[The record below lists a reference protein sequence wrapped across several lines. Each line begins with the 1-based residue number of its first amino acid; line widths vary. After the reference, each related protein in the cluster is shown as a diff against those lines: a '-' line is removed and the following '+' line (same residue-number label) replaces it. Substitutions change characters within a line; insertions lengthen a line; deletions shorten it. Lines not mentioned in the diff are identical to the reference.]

1 MENDMGTDLEMV
13 MNEFSVDISDD
24 KDALLAALGQDGVA
38 ESKQSSLA
46 SLRINYDA
54 DTEEG
59 HTLKR
64 GTWKVWNG
72 SENVY
77 ADSVVINPMLRTFEY
92 SIYDQEEGA
101 FTCRSVQ
108 RKKMTEA
115 FPDNSGGMKCGR
127 LTRSEEQDLAED
139 DPRLLLS
146 KSVTCN
152 IIIYG
157 QLDMKDAVNAAGEAS
172 PVENLPFVGYFK
184 RSGFR
189 PMNDFIQ
196 QKLGNKIPLPTALIE
211 LKTKRMANGGVTYWI
226 PQPELMKEVS
236 FTPERKELMQKFY
249 DTVGAANAKILGEH
263 KEALKQLMSDEDV
276 DLANRLAG

>member
-1 MENDMGTDLEMV
+1 MGTDLEMV

-108 RKKMTEA
+108 RKKMTET

-157 QLDMKDAVNAAGEAS
+157 QLDMKDAINAAGEAS

-226 PQPELMKEVS
+226 PQPSLVKEVS
-236 FTPERKELMQKFY
+236 FTPERKELMQKFM
-249 DTVGAANAKILGEH
+249 DTVAAANSKIVSEH
-263 KEALKQLMSDEDV
+263 KEAVKQTMTSDDV
-276 DLANRLAG
+276 DLSARFA

>member
-1 MENDMGTDLEMV
+1 MGNDLEMV
-13 MNEFSVDISDD
+13 TNEFAIDISDD
-24 KDALLAALGQDGVA
+24 KAALLAALGQDGVT
-38 ESKQSSLA
+38 ESKQSGPT

-54 DTEEG
+54 DTEDG

-77 ADSVVINPMLRTFEY
+77 ADSVVINPMLRTYEY

-108 RKKMTEA
+108 RKKMTET

-127 LTRSEEQDLAED
+127 LTRSEEEGLSED

-152 IIIYG
+152 IILYG
-157 QLDMKDAVNAAGEAS
+157 QLDMADAVNAAGEAS

-189 PMNDFIQ
+189 PINDFVQ
-196 QKLGNKIPLPTALIE
+196 QKLGNKIPLPTSLIE

-226 PQPELMKEVS
+226 PQPELIKEVP
-236 FTPERKELMQKFY
+236 FTSERKELMQKFY
-249 DTVGAANAKILGEH
+249 DTVAAANSKIVGEH
-263 KEALKQLMSDEDV
+263 KEALKQTMSDDDI

>member
-1 MENDMGTDLEMV
+1 MGTDLEMV

-196 QKLGNKIPLPTALIE
+196 QKLGKIPLPTALVE

-226 PQPELMKEVS
+226 PQPELVKEVS
-236 FTPERKELMQKFY
+236 FTPERKELMQKCL

>member
-1 MENDMGTDLEMV
+1 MGNELELV
-13 MNEFSVDISDD
+13 TNEFSIDISDD
-24 KDALLAALGQDGVA
+24 KSELLAMLGQDGVA
-38 ESKQSSLA
+38 ESKQSGPA

-64 GTWKVWNG
+64 GTWKIYNG
-72 SENVY
+72 TEMVY
-77 ADSVVINPMLRTFEY
+77 ADSVVINPMMRTFEY
-92 SIYDQEEGA
+92 SIYDQDEGA

-108 RKKMTEA
+108 RRKMTDA

-127 LTRSEEQDLAED
+127 LTRNEEQGLDED

-146 KSVTCN
+146 KTVMCN

-172 PVENLPFVGYFK
+172 PVENMPFVGYFK

-196 QKLGNKIPLPTALIE
+196 NNLGKIPLPTALVE
-211 LKTKRMANGGVTYWI
+211 LKTKRMSNGGVTYWI
-226 PQPELMKEVS
+226 PQPSLIKEVS
-236 FTPERKELMQKFY
+236 FTPERKQLMQKFM
-249 DTVGAANAKILGEH
+249 DTIAASNNKIVEEH
-263 KEALKQLMSDEDV
+263 KDALKQTMSDADV
-276 DLANRLAG
+276 DLADRFAS

>member
-1 MENDMGTDLEMV
+1 MEINMGNDLEMV
-13 MNEFSVDISDD
+13 TNEFAIDISDD
-24 KDALLAALGQDGVA
+24 KAALLAALGQDGVT
-38 ESKQSSLA
+38 ESKQSGPT

-54 DTEEG
+54 DTDDG

-77 ADSVVINPMLRTFEY
+77 ADSVVINPMLRTYEY

-108 RKKMTEA
+108 RKKMTET

-127 LTRSEEQDLAED
+127 LTRSEEEGLSED

-152 IIIYG
+152 IILYG
-157 QLDMKDAVNAAGEAS
+157 QLDMANAVNAAGEAS
-172 PVENLPFVGYFK
+172 PVTNLPFVGYFK

-189 PMNDFIQ
+189 PINDFVQ
-196 QKLGNKIPLPTALIE
+196 QKLGNKIPLPTSLIE

-226 PQPELMKEVS
+226 PQPELIKEVP
-236 FTPERKELMQKFY
+236 FTSERKELMQKFY
-249 DTVGAANAKILGEH
+249 DTVAAANSKIVGEH
-263 KEALKQLMSDEDV
+263 KEALKQTMSDDDI

>member
-1 MENDMGTDLEMV
+1 MGNDLEMV
-13 MNEFSVDISDD
+13 TNEFAIDITDD

-38 ESKQSSLA
+38 ESKQSSLS

-54 DTEEG
+54 DTEDG

-77 ADSVVINPMLRTFEY
+77 ADSVVINPMLRTYEY

-115 FPDNSGGMKCGR
+115 FPDNNGGLKCGR
-127 LTRSEEQDLAED
+127 LTRSEEADLSED

-196 QKLGNKIPLPTALIE
+196 QKLGNKIPLPTALVEIR
-211 LKTKRMANGGVTYWI
+211 TKRMANGGVTYWI
-226 PQPELMKEVS
+226 PQPSLVKEVPL
-236 FTPERKELMQKFY
+236 TPERKALCQKFF
-249 DTVGAANAKILGEH
+249 DTVAASNAKLYSEH
-263 KEALKQLMSDEDV
+263 KEARKQLMPDEDI

>member
-1 MENDMGTDLEMV
+1 MENDMGNELELV
-13 MNEFSVDISDD
+13 TNEFSIDISDD
-24 KDALLAALGQDGVA
+24 KSELLAMLGQDGVA
-38 ESKQSSLA
+38 ESKQSGPA

-64 GTWKVWNG
+64 GTWKIYNG
-72 SENVY
+72 TEMVY
-77 ADSVVINPMLRTFEY
+77 ADSVVINPMMRTFEY
-92 SIYDQEEGA
+92 SIYDQDEGA

-108 RKKMTEA
+108 RRKMTDA

-127 LTRSEEQDLAED
+127 LTRNEEQGLDED

-146 KSVTCN
+146 KTVMCN
-152 IIIYG
+152 IILYG

-172 PVENLPFVGYFK
+172 PVENMPFVGYFK

-196 QKLGNKIPLPTALIE
+196 NNLGKIPLPTALVE
-211 LKTKRMANGGVTYWI
+211 LKTKRMSNGGVTYWI
-226 PQPELMKEVS
+226 PQPSLIKEVS
-236 FTPERKELMQKFY
+236 FTPERKQLMQKFM
-249 DTVGAANAKILGEH
+249 DTIAASNSKIVEEH
-263 KEALKQLMSDEDV
+263 KDALKQTMSDADV
-276 DLANRLAG
+276 DLADRFAS

>member
-1 MENDMGTDLEMV
+1 MGNDLEMV
-13 MNEFSVDISDD
+13 SNEFAIDITDD
-24 KDALLAALGQDGVA
+24 KAALLAALGQDGVG
-38 ESKQSSLA
+38 EVKQSGPA

-64 GTWKVWNG
+64 GTWKVYNG
-72 SENVY
+72 SEMVY
-77 ADSVVINPMLRTFEY
+77 ADSVVINPMLRTYEY

-101 FTCRSVQ
+101 FTCRSMQ
-108 RKKMTEA
+108 RKKMTEP
-115 FPDNSGGMKCGR
+115 FQDNSGGMKCGR
-127 LTRSEEQDLAED
+127 LTRSEEEGLSDD

-152 IIIYG
+152 IILYG
-157 QLDMKDAVNAAGEAS
+157 QLDMADAVNAAGEAS
-172 PVENLPFVGYFK
+172 PVKDLPFVGYFK

-189 PMNDFIQ
+189 PINDFVQ

-226 PQPELMKEVS
+226 PQPSLIKEVS
-236 FTPERKELMQKFY
+236 FTPERKELCQKFY
-249 DTVGAANAKILGEH
+249 DTVAASNSKLYNEH
-263 KEALKQLMSDEDV
+263 KEALKQTMSDDDI